1 MNSKKILFIAMLFI
15 GILVFT
21 SAASAGWY
29 RCTVNETG
37 VDPGNGIAYI
47 NLTMVDNYTPP
58 SANWTGGRW
67 FSATG
72 DYKSL
77 LAVGLSAIA
86 GGSYVTV
93 DLVDENAA
101 AYSTIRGMFQRNYP
115 GE

>member
-1 MNSKKILFIAMLFI
+1 MNAKKLLFVVIFLC
-15 GILVFT
+15 GILLLT
-21 SAASAGWY
+21 SAANAGWY

-47 NLTMVDNYTPP
+47 NLAMVDNY
-58 SANWTGGRW
+58 SGAGSWTGGRW
-67 FSATG
+67 FTATG

-86 GGSYVTV
+86 GNSYVTV
-93 DLVDENAA
+93 DLVSDPPD
-101 AYSTIRGMFQRNYP
+101 AYSVIRGMFQRNY